1 MFQGIIDVPASILI
15 DLLFDGIEE
24 FPLWNKLVTESMKLQ
39 VIFVFSFCYC
49 NVLLILQHLFFL
61 RISMKTRISFI
72 KQQVL
77 MVVGLSQREIS
88 LS

>member
-24 FPLWNKLVTESMKLQ
+24 FPLWNKLVTESIKLE
-39 VIFVFSFCYC
+39 VIFIFSFYC
-49 NVLLILQHLFFL
+49 NVLLILQQLSFL
-61 RISMKTRISFI
+61 RISMKTRTSFI

-77 MVVGLSQREIS
+77 MVVDSSQREIS